1 VSNAFQA
8 GSVGL
13 WVNSVAN
20 LDRLPKIATAFGGM
34 FTDVFIP
41 LGSGAGDFRK
51 IRAQARADGSKLR
64 AQAYAIPHK
73 NPDGSI
79 AEDGQQFANRVHDTL
94 TSLGVDRPGVVE
106 MDIEVHDDILP
117 GYLRATV
124 ESFRVK
130 RSAFLIRLNLEPGKG
145 WALPFDLLTSDPN
158 LYSCEQTYFGDMS
171 RVSEAEALEDQ
182 VGRGVPW
189 GKAGICVGGASQVKL
204 NIDGAFVWKRAFTL
218 PDVVY
223 QGNWSG
229 HRLGGY
235 RSYLVFSDDLLFENG
250 FLR

>member
-1 VSNAFQA
+1 VSNAYQA

-64 AQAYAIPHK
+64 AQAYAIPRK
-73 NPDGSI
+73 NPDGSLG
-79 AEDGQQFANRVHDTL
+79 EDGQQFANRVNDAL
-94 TSLGVDRPGVVE
+94 TNLGADRPGVVDL
-106 MDIEVHDDILP
+106 DIEVHDDILS
-117 GYLRATV
+117 GYMRTAV
-124 ESFRVK
+124 EAFRVK
-130 RSAFLIRLNLEPGKG
+130 RATYLIRLNIEPGKG
-145 WALPFDLLTSDPN
+145 AFLPFDKLTEDPN
-158 LYSCEQTYFGDMS
+158 LYSCEQTYFGEMS

-189 GKAGICVGGASQVKL
+189 ARPAS
-204 NIDGAFVWKRAFTL
+204 ASAA
-218 PDVVY
+218 P
-223 QGNWSG
+223 
-229 HRLGGY
+229 HR
-235 RSYLVFSDDLLFENG
+235 
-250 FLR
+250 

>member
-1 VSNAFQA
+1 VSNAYQA

-64 AQAYAIPHK
+64 AQAYAIPRK
-73 NPDGSI
+73 NPDGSLG
-79 AEDGQQFANRVHDTL
+79 EDGQQFANRVNDAL
-94 TSLGVDRPGVVE
+94 TNLGADRPGVVDL
-106 MDIEVHDDILP
+106 DIEVHDDILS
-117 GYLRATV
+117 GYMRTAV
-124 ESFRVK
+124 EAFRVK
-130 RSAFLIRLNLEPGKG
+130 RATYLIRLNIEPGKG
-145 WALPFDLLTSDPN
+145 AFLPFDKLTEDPN
-158 LYSCEQTYFGDMS
+158 LYSCEQTYFGEMS

-189 GKAGICVGGASQVKL
+189 GKAGICVGGASQVRL

-235 RSYLVFSDDLLFENG
+235 RSYLVFSDDLLYENG